1 MFPTSLL
8 AEENVCDRIIT
19 GGGYQEY
26 LDDLPSYDFNSAF
39 HIVVGD
45 DGSCTYGWD
54 WWETN
59 RALEDVMQDSFNDCE
74 EGRKK
79 KNIDGECRPYD
90 INRKIVWGKPELYE
104 ELVAASSPELENSK
118 CHGFFLENFNDY
130 KSTNNKY
137 FYTVES
143 EGRCEYGMGKD
154 ADSAFNECEKFRQE
168 NNIGGKCEP
177 FAVEDQIV
185 WGKPELYAELTG
197 SKFKPS
203 EEIQKSMDEGDYD
216 SVDVGMWQL
225 DGIINS
231 TDPSTLQKVI
241 YIGKEKRNFIEAR
254 TDREDKSR
262 LFEFK
267 ATPYVYDAYY
277 ENGKIFEILIYFE
290 NEKNKSKGKDG
301 SLAEKYAFMIGQ
313 MPNVLL
319 QRLDAA
325 HIYADVLGISNAS
338 AKERIIN
345 IHPEGEGGY
354 VFVTAIEELFIHE
367 LVHASLDKPIHGVYQ
382 AMNKKRHKNSTIKSK
397 KLNWGDWRQA
407 VKKDKKKYITKYAK
421 TSIHEDLAESFT
433 AWLALRYKDDRISDI
448 QKVVIEKKIP
458 NRIKYF
464 DEQEFDM
471 YPLVLSD

>member
-1 MFPTSLL
+1 MIVMKKIILIICFFIFPTSLL
-8 AEENVCDRIIT
+8 AEENVCDWIIT

-90 INRKIVWGKPELYE
+90 INRK
-104 ELVAASSPELENSK
+104 
-118 CHGFFLENFNDY
+118 
-130 KSTNNKY
+130 
-137 FYTVES
+137 
-143 EGRCEYGMGKD
+143 
-154 ADSAFNECEKFRQE
+154 
-168 NNIGGKCEP
+168 
-177 FAVEDQIV
+177 IV

-290 NEKNKSKGKDG
+290 NEKNKSKGKDE

-354 VFVTAIEELFIHE
+354 VFETAIEELFIHE

-433 AWLALRYKDDRISDI
+433 AWLALRYKNDRISDI

>member
-1 MFPTSLL
+1 MIVMKKIILIICFFIFPTSLL

-90 INRKIVWGKPELYE
+90 INRK
-104 ELVAASSPELENSK
+104 
-118 CHGFFLENFNDY
+118 
-130 KSTNNKY
+130 
-137 FYTVES
+137 
-143 EGRCEYGMGKD
+143 
-154 ADSAFNECEKFRQE
+154 
-168 NNIGGKCEP
+168 
-177 FAVEDQIV
+177 IV

>member
-1 MFPTSLL
+1 MIVMKKIILIICFFIFPTSLL

-90 INRKIVWGKPELYE
+90 INRK
-104 ELVAASSPELENSK
+104 
-118 CHGFFLENFNDY
+118 
-130 KSTNNKY
+130 
-137 FYTVES
+137 
-143 EGRCEYGMGKD
+143 
-154 ADSAFNECEKFRQE
+154 
-168 NNIGGKCEP
+168 
-177 FAVEDQIV
+177 IV

-290 NEKNKSKGKDG
+290 NEKNKSKGKDE

-354 VFVTAIEELFIHE
+354 VFETAIEELFIHE
-367 LVHASLDKPIHGVYQ
+367 LVHASLDKSIHGVYQ

-433 AWLALRYKDDRISDI
+433 AWLALRYKNDRISDI